1 MPGVRRSQL
10 AVEAARR
17 AREQR
22 IQIGG
27 EIRAMRERRGW
38 TRTELSRRAGIGR
51 MVESRVERGQTNLDI
66 DVLQRIGLAMDR
78 PLIVTFGRDLL
89 EAPADA
95 GHLAMQELVLRT
107 GRAAGFHG
115 SFELATRP
123 AEPWRSVDVG
133 LMSESLHR
141 MVLVECWNTFGDVGA
156 AARSTNRK
164 RADLEELAA
173 ARWGTDGSVGVVWVV
188 RATARNRVLLQQY
201 PEVFASRFPASSR
214 GWLDALITGAKPPAE
229 PGLVWCDVG
238 ATKLFEWRHG

>member
-22 IQIGG
+22 IRIGG

-141 MVLVECWNTFGDVGA
+141 MVLVECWNTFGDSVRRHVRPIESGRTS
-156 AARSTNRK
+156 RSSPQPDGGPMAVSASSGSFER
-164 RADLEELAA
+164 RQ
-173 ARWGTDGSVGVVWVV
+173 GTGSCFSSIP
-188 RATARNRVLLQQY
+188 RSLRL
-201 PEVFASRFPASSR
+201 ASRPR
-214 GWLDALITGAKPPAE
+214 LVDGWMP
-229 PGLVWCDVG
+229 
-238 ATKLFEWRHG
+238 